1 VKRHGVEATCIA
13 LFASAV
19 FPTSAWAHL
28 PDALCADSAAK
39 IAAYPADADLER
51 AANALEAHLAS
62 SVGRKVDLESALQQL
77 EVPTRA
83 VQPPSKFAQAKYCA
97 AAGELMR
104 VAPQGSPFQAQSYL
118 IHAFQ
123 IAQASG
129 ASDVAAASAY
139 RLGLVS
145 LRTPTVA
152 GTRSGGRA
160 RKTSVVAAQVSAAA
174 QTSDGSVCD
183 ALRDPNVLDNTGA
196 YIAAM
201 SLRCSA
207 LIAQNGGRN
216 EQLAIADLRLARLA
230 LSVLRSNAKL
240 APDARAD
247 ALSTALEGLLAA
259 AQIEDPRRRGEVLG
273 RLLWTAEDIGVVRG
287 SLANSVAALRAA
299 VPGDPANEAVASAIE
314 GRQALD
320 ASNRQRARALF
331 AKAIL
336 AEAQR
341 PIPARLPQYYL
352 LLAEADPADR
362 AAHVAAA
369 YQALQNVRQLLP
381 RIDTLTDETTF
392 ALYTQDVFQ
401 QVVGVQLASTGAAG
415 ESVRIQQAQQVV
427 EAYRQAEL
435 ESVYGD
441 ECEPSKEAVRPAQLK
456 PGEFILYPIL
466 LPDRLELLYAK
477 AGDAGYQRVPAN
489 RSVDRRKLAQ
499 LAEQMTLSLAN
510 GQEDWQ
516 AASSELYRLLI
527 KPIESQLGSNATLAI
542 IPDGPL
548 RAVPFAALTD
558 EQGHFLVQRAKVA
571 VAPALAYSQP
581 GTTLDSQHAAIVAAS
596 LQREIDLPY
605 GYFPKLEGTS
615 AEAQIAAAAGDA
627 HHSRFIPDFT
637 KADLVTALNG
647 NNVDVL
653 HLATHAAF
661 NGDSE
666 RAFIVANGDFITLP
680 ELRSIVERNA
690 KRGDQL
696 ALLVLSACET
706 AVGDDEATMGL
717 AGAAVEA
724 GAQSAIASLWQ
735 VNDVGTSA
743 LMKNFYQNFR
753 GGESRAEALRR
764 AQLAMIAGGG
774 AGADPNIWA
783 AFTLLGAWR

>member
-1 VKRHGVEATCIA
+1 MKRHRLEATCVA

-28 PDALCADSAAK
+28 PEVLCAASTAK
-39 IAAYPADADLER
+39 IASYPADADLER
-51 AANALEAHLAS
+51 AADALEARLAP
-62 SVGRKVDLESALQQL
+62 SVSREVDLDSALQQL
-77 EVPTRA
+77 DVPTRA
-83 VQPPSKFAQAKYCA
+83 VQPPSKLAQAKYCA

-118 IHAFQ
+118 IRAFQ
-123 IAQASG
+123 DAQASG

-145 LRTPTVA
+145 LMTPTVA
-152 GTRSGGRA
+152 GTRSGGQVRNA
-160 RKTSVVAAQVSAAA
+160 SVVAAQVNAAA
-174 QTSDGSVCD
+174 QTSGRTVCD
-183 ALRDPNVLDNTGA
+183 ALRDRNVLAYTGA

-201 SLRCSA
+201 SMRCAA
-207 LIAQNGGRN
+207 LIAQNSGKN
-216 EQLAIADLRLARLA
+216 ALLALADLRLARFE
-230 LSVLRSNAKL
+230 LSVLRSDAM
-240 APDARAD
+240 APDARAK
-247 ALSTALEGLLAA
+247 ALSKALEGLPAA
-259 AQIEDPRRRGEVLG
+259 AQIEDPRLRGEVLG
-273 RLLWTAEDIGVVRG
+273 RLLWTAEDIGGVVQG

-299 VPGDPANEAVASAIE
+299 VPGDPANDAVASAVE

-320 ASNRQRARALF
+320 ASDRQRARALF

-341 PIPARLPQYYL
+341 PLPARLPQYYL
-352 LLAEADPADR
+352 LLADADPANR

-401 QVVGVQLASTGAAG
+401 QVVGVQLASTDAAG
-415 ESVRIQQAQQVV
+415 EPVRIQQAQQVV

-435 ESVYGD
+435 ESVFGD
-441 ECEPSKEAVRPAQLK
+441 ECAPSKEPVRPAQLK

-477 AGDAGYQRVPAN
+477 AGEGGYHRVPAN
-489 RSVDRRKLAQ
+489 RSVDRRKLAR

-558 EQGHFLVQRAKVA
+558 EQGHFLVERAKVA
-571 VAPALAYSQP
+571 VSPALAYSQP

-605 GYFPKLEGTS
+605 GYFPKLEGTA

-627 HHSRFIPDFT
+627 HRSRFIPDFT
-637 KADLVTALNG
+637 KADLVTALSRS
-647 NNVDVL
+647 NVDVL

-661 NGDSE
+661 NGNSE

-690 KRGDQL
+690 RRGDQL
-696 ALLVLSACET
+696 ALLILSACET

-743 LMKNFYQNFR
+743 LMQNFYQNFR
-753 GGESRAEALRR
+753 GGEGRAEALRR
-764 AQLAMIAGGG
+764 AQLAMIARGG